1 MERYPGD
8 DVVDLVSFDS
18 YQYGDP
24 QKDNSFVIGLDTKLR
39 YLKSCKRKK
48 QNSGIGRNRV

>member
-1 MERYPGD
+1 LMVYNTAGDFKTKEEFLERYPGD

-24 QKDNSFVIGLDTKLR
+24 QKDNSFVEGLD
-39 YLKSCKRKK
+39 
-48 QNSGIGRNRV
+48 